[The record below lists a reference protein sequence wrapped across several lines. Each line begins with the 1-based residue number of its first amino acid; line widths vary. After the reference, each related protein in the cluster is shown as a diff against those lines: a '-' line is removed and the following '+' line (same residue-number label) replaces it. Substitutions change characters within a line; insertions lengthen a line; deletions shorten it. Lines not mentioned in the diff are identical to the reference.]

1 MQSSSNLILSPALVL
16 ALFSVCIGI
25 AATVTNYWSYEV
37 WILYFK
43 VYRLNNGLW
52 KRCNLR
58 YPVHPPGTY
67 IEKCIDRFVEG
78 RLKNLEFRQVITW
91 DHLTH
96 NATWEVVIITLM
108 AISVICNMLIL
119 LLALPLWC
127 RKAYPFSFGSVI
139 ALFGFIC
146 SITAVSMYSYH
157 FFHQHVADAETGNVD
172 SRASRSKLGWSFW
185 LAVVQTSF
193 QGISAIVLLLLVAKH
208 RRERVFRIRGI
219 HKTSL

>member
-96 NATWEVVIITLM
+96 NATWEVTLKL
-108 AISVICNMLIL
+108 AMLIAEHHDQNSAGHFGWPLYRLHFKEEL
-119 LLALPLWC
+119 LQ
-127 RKAYPFSFGSVI
+127 R
-139 ALFGFIC
+139 
-146 SITAVSMYSYH
+146 
-157 FFHQHVADAETGNVD
+157 
-172 SRASRSKLGWSFW
+172 
-185 LAVVQTSF
+185 
-193 QGISAIVLLLLVAKH
+193 IVLSKADGGDLVPHLKSMNVKDAA
-208 RRERVFRIRGI
+208 
-219 HKTSL
+219 T